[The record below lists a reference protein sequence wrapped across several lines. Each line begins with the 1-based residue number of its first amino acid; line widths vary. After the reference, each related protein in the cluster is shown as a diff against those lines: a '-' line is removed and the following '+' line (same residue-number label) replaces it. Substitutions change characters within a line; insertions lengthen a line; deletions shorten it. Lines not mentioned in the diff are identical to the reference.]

1 MAAVTRAAAET
12 HSDTDAAVI
21 RASLADPDRFAVI
34 YDRYAAMLYRYAHQR
49 VGPEIADDVVAE
61 AFLAAF
67 RGRASY
73 DLDRQ
78 DARPWLFGI
87 LTREMATHHRR
98 ERARYRAMARSAPE
112 PVQDGPADQVAAR
125 VVAGAARGPLA
136 AALAGLAPG
145 DRDVL
150 LLVAWGQLS
159 YDEVADALHIPQGT
173 VGSRLN
179 RARRKVRKALGGLD
193 PTTITEESDE
203 IRPVRS

>member
-1 MAAVTRAAAET
+1 MAAATQAAAEAGA
-12 HSDTDAAVI
+12 DTDAAVI

-34 YDRYAAMLYRYAHQR
+34 YDRYAAMLYRYAYQR
-49 VGPEIADDVVAE
+49 MGPGIADDVVAE

-73 DLDRQ
+73 DLGRQ

-87 LTREMATHHRR
+87 LTREMAAHQRR
-98 ERARYRAMARSAPE
+98 EKARYRAMARSTHE
-112 PVQDGPADQVAAR
+112 TVQDSPDDQVTAR

-136 AALAGLAPG
+136 AALAGLDPR

-159 YDEVADALHIPQGT
+159 YDEVADALNIPQGT
-173 VGSRLN
+173 VGSRLS
-179 RARRKVRKALGGLD
+179 RARRKVRKAL
-193 PTTITEESDE
+193 EAYDE
-203 IRPVRS
+203 I

>member
-1 MAAVTRAAAET
+1 MAAVTQAAAGT
-12 HSDTDAAVI
+12 NADTDAAVI
-21 RASLADPDRFAVI
+21 RASLADPDRFASI
-34 YDRYAAMLYRYAHQR
+34 YDRYAGMLYRYAYQR
-49 VGPEIADDVVAE
+49 VGAEVADDVVAE
-61 AFLAAF
+61 AFLSAF

-87 LTREMATHHRR
+87 LTREIATQHRR
-98 ERARYRAMARSAPE
+98 EQARYRAMARSTYE
-112 PVQDGPADQVAAR
+112 TVQDGPADRVAAR
-125 VVAGAARGPLA
+125 VVADAARGPLA

-159 YDEVADALHIPQGT
+159 YDEVADALNIPQGT

-179 RARRKVRKALGGLD
+179 RARRKVRKAMGGFD
-193 PTTITEESDE
+193 PTTTMEENDE
-203 IRPVRS
+203 L

>member
-1 MAAVTRAAAET
+1 MAAVTRPATGADAG
-12 HSDTDAAVI
+12 TDAAAI
-21 RASLADPDRFAVI
+21 RASLADPDRFALI
-34 YDRYAAMLYRYAHQR
+34 YDRYAAMLYRYAYQR

-73 DLDRQ
+73 DVDRQ

-87 LTREMATHHRR
+87 LTREIAAHGRR
-98 ERARYRAMARSAPE
+98 ERARFRAMARSAHDT
-112 PVQDGPADQVAAR
+112 VQDGPADQVAAR

-136 AALAGLAPG
+136 AALAGLSRG

-159 YDEVADALHIPQGT
+159 YDEVADALRIPQGT
-173 VGSRLN
+173 VASRLN
-179 RARRKVRKALGGLD
+179 RARRKVRKALGGCD
-193 PTTITEESDE
+193 PTDPTDQGAE
-203 IRPVRS
+203 R

>member
-1 MAAVTRAAAET
+1 MAAVTQVAAGTDA
-12 HSDTDAAVI
+12 DTDAAVI
-21 RASLADPDRFAVI
+21 RASLTEPDRFAPI
-34 YDRYAAMLYRYAHQR
+34 YDRYAAALYRYAYQR

-98 ERARYRAMARSAPE
+98 ERARYRAMSRSTHDT
-112 PVQDGPADQVAAR
+112 VQDGPADQVTAK
-125 VVAGAARGPLA
+125 VVADAARGPLA
-136 AALAGLAPG
+136 AALADLAPG

-159 YDEVADALHIPQGT
+159 YDEVAAALNIPQGT

-179 RARRKVRKALGGLD
+179 RARRKVRKALGGFD
-193 PTTITEESDE
+193 PTITMEEDDE
-203 IRPVRS
+203 I

>member
-1 MAAVTRAAAET
+1 MAAVTQAAAGT
-12 HSDTDAAVI
+12 NADTDAAVI
-21 RASLADPDRFAVI
+21 RASLADPDRFAPI
-34 YDRYAAMLYRYAHQR
+34 YDRYAAMLYRYAYQR

-73 DLDRQ
+73 DLERQ

-87 LTREMATHHRR
+87 LTRGMATHQRR
-98 ERARYRAMARSAPE
+98 EQARYRAMARSTYEA
-112 PVQDGPADQVAAR
+112 VQDGPADQVAAR

-193 PTTITEESDE
+193 PTTIMEENG
-203 IRPVRS
+203 

>member
-1 MAAVTRAAAET
+1 MAAVTQAAAGT
-12 HSDTDAAVI
+12 NADTDAAVI
-21 RASLADPDRFAVI
+21 RASLADPDRFALI
-34 YDRYAAMLYRYAHQR
+34 YDRYAARLYRYAYQR
-49 VGPEIADDVVAE
+49 VGPGIADDVVAE

-73 DLDRQ
+73 DLDRH

-87 LTREMATHHRR
+87 LTREVAAHQRR
-98 ERARYRAMARSAPE
+98 ERARYRAMARSTQE
-112 PVQDGPADQVAAR
+112 TVQDSPADQVAAR

-136 AALAGLAPG
+136 AALAGLAPR

-159 YDEVADALHIPQGT
+159 YDEVAEALDIPQGT

-179 RARRKVRKALGGLD
+179 RARRKVRKALSGFD
-193 PTTITEESDE
+193 PTVEENDE
-203 IRPVRS
+203 I